1 MIELKLLVRYKKIN
15 ISSFGKILPK
25 TSEVVLS
32 NLSKFGGTNLHLLH
46 VMLLQCIKETL
57 KEMGLI
63 LLIANKGE
71 NLTNS

>member
-1 MIELKLLVRYKKIN
+1 
-15 ISSFGKILPK
+15 LPK
-25 TSEVVLS
+25 TSEVALS